1 MKTQPNSKRSATEV
15 DFDEEID
22 LMELLHFVIKG
33 VRFWIG
39 GVLIAGVFALIYV
52 LIFYPTIHRQQ
63 TLNDIGLNQERLA
76 LIREMIPAMT
86 APLKSVME
94 ANQLEDLYEA
104 ILKNPDFLDKTIIGL
119 SGIDI
124 KDRNNDKELKNKIDS
139 VRIQVKG
146 KDKNQMQK
154 ELAFIR
160 NSIRGV
166 SQYLAVKQY
175 LDNEARES
183 KLQLFTTEAQVNG
196 QQLNYERAERQL
208 QSYQELQK
216 QPNQQK
222 DLQIILNL
230 SNNEERIG
238 DKRSLNSIT
247 EFTGAKYLP
256 LGNRIVALKS
266 EMADQ
271 QEAINISH
279 EQIKAL
285 KLSQSVL
292 SQLNDAF
299 QSIDYRGN
307 VIDLQPLIE
316 VVHHF
321 REALNSNYTREEIA
335 ALDNLEKNLISFE
348 RDGLKFNN
356 NLPAIY
362 EQKGRGLMVVLS
374 LVMGAFFGFMLYVIQ
389 ALTNRYQIRYSKW
402 PNQFYRV

>member
-1 MKTQPNSKRSATEV
+1 MRKQPNSTQSAPEIG
-15 DFDEEID
+15 FEEEID

-33 VRFWIG
+33 TRFWIAG
-39 GVLIAGVFALIYV
+39 GVIAGVLALIYA
-52 LIFYPTIHRQQ
+52 LTFYPTTHRQQ
-63 TLNDIGLNQERLA
+63 TLNDIGLTQESLA
-76 LIREMIPAMT
+76 LIREMLPAMT
-86 APLKSVME
+86 APLESAMQ
-94 ANQLEDLYEA
+94 ANQLEGLYEN
-104 ILKNPDFLDKTIIGL
+104 ILKNTDFLNKTIIGL
-119 SGIDI
+119 SGIDL
-124 KDRNNDKELKNKIDS
+124 KDRDNNKEVKNKIET
-139 VRIQVKG
+139 VRILVNG

-175 LDNEARES
+175 LDNEAREA

-196 QQLNYERAERQL
+196 QQINYERAKRQL
-208 QSYQELQK
+208 HAYQELQT
-216 QPNQQK
+216 QPNQYK

-271 QEAINISH
+271 QEAIHISRQ
-279 EQIKAL
+279 QIKAL

-292 SQLNDAF
+292 SQLNDTF
-299 QSIDYRGN
+299 QSINYQGN

-321 REALNSNYTREEIA
+321 REALDSDYTREEIA
-335 ALDNLEKNLISFE
+335 ALDNLERNLISFE
-348 RDGLKFNN
+348 RNGLKFNN

-362 EQKGRGLMVVLS
+362 EQKGRGKFVALSIVLGG
-374 LVMGAFFGFMLYVIQ
+374 LFGFMLYVGQ
-389 ALTNRYQIRYSKW
+389 AIRYRYQIRYSK
-402 PNQFYRV
+402 